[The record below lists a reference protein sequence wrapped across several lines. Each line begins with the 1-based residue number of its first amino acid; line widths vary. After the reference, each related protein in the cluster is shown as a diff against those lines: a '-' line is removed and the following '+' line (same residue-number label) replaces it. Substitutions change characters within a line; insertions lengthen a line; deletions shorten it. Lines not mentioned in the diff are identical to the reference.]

1 MGDHQ
6 TQPEGIFIGLLSG
19 TSLDAVD
26 AAAFR
31 FEPTFATLAT
41 HVHPYPADLRRAVI
55 AALTTPDAVR
65 IARLGELD
73 NAIGGL
79 FAEAAAACQAKLG
92 TMAAQVV
99 GIGSHGQTL
108 WHAPDDEP
116 PFTWQIGDP
125 NPIVERC
132 GCPVVADLRRRDMA
146 VGGQGAPLAPGF
158 HAWRWR
164 VPGRTR
170 VVLNLG
176 GIANVTRLP
185 ADPHQPVR
193 GYDTGPAN
201 TLMDAWCQRYRDEPF
216 DRDGA
221 WAASARP
228 DPGLLARLEAHPFF
242 TRPAPKSTGRE
253 TFNLAWLDAELK
265 AYAGALSPAVVQ
277 STLAELTARSIAS
290 ALQQEQAD
298 EVVVGGGGV
307 HNGALMARLRALTP
321 RPPAIQSSAAW
332 GLDPDWVEA
341 AAFAWI
347 ARNTLAGVPS
357 NLPSVTG
364 ANRPVVLGGIYNP

>member
-1 MGDHQ
+1 
-6 TQPEGIFIGLLSG
+6 
-19 TSLDAVD
+19 
-26 AAAFR
+26 
-31 FEPTFATLAT
+31 
-41 HVHPYPADLRRAVI
+41 
-55 AALTTPDAVR
+55 
-65 IARLGELD
+65 
-73 NAIGGL
+73 
-79 FAEAAAACQAKLG
+79 
-92 TMAAQVV
+92 
-99 GIGSHGQTL
+99 
-108 WHAPDDEP
+108 
-116 PFTWQIGDP
+116 
-125 NPIVERC
+125 
-132 GCPVVADLRRRDMA
+132 
-146 VGGQGAPLAPGF
+146 
-158 HAWRWR
+158 
-164 VPGRTR
+164 
-170 VVLNLG
+170 VLNLG

-201 TLMDAWCQRYRDEPF
+201 TLMDAWCQRHRAEPF

-265 AYAGALSPAVVQ
+265 ADAGALSPTVVQ

-307 HNGALMARLRALTP
+307 HNGTLLTRLRDRLRALTP
-321 RPPAIQSSAAW
+321 SPPAIQSSAAW

-364 ANRPVVLGGIYNP
+364 ASRPVVLGGIYHP